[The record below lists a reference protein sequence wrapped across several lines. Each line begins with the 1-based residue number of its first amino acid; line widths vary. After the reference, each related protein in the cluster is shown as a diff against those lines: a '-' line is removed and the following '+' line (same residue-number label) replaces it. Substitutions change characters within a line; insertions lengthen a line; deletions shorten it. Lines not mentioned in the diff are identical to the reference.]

1 MLIAV
6 SGGHVVGWHVARSET
21 GTAWS
26 SLLSRIAPPL
36 AAVCDGGDGGDGA
49 LKELREIWPS
59 TRVQHCPC
67 STVPPNTTASPTKP
81 RTDTH
86 FGL

>member
-36 AAVCDGGDGGDGA
+36 AAVCDGGDGGDGGDGA
-49 LKELREIWPS
+49 LKALREIWPS
-59 TRVQHCPC
+59 TRVQHCLLHRP
-67 STVPPNTTASPTKP
+67 SEYHGIP
-81 RTDTH
+81 D
-86 FGL
+86 